1 MNPAHGQATSVPA
14 RTETAW
20 WKRLLIGAAVVLA
33 LVFLFSAPLIRYGAV
48 VGEEFSPND
57 FHRRSYHYWEIPF
70 LHFQLTPL
78 RTQDE
83 TNDLERHLVQNKVI
97 AKGKSAKP
105 RWDLVSVRR
114 GESEAPPG
122 DAAILCRYLD
132 QTTDEGELIWLA
144 WTKKEP
150 QLAAVLWPA
159 VAEAARR
166 ELYLLTPDLFHL
178 AQQANSAE
186 QLKQSL
192 ARRLA
197 ARYEQLARVQQ
208 KLGRNELAAELL
220 KAARH
225 YDQAR
230 SSDSP
235 EPDAAPPAP
244 GEKAEAEAP
253 TP

>member
-1 MNPAHGQATSVPA
+1 MNPSRGQATSVPA
-14 RTETAW
+14 RPETAW
-20 WKRLLIGAAVVLA
+20 WKRLLIGGAVVLA
-33 LVFLFSAPLIRYGAV
+33 LAFLFAAPFVRYGAV
-48 VGEEFSPND
+48 VGEEFSPDD
-57 FHRRSYHYWEIPF
+57 FHRRSYHYWEIP
-70 LHFQLTPL
+70 LVHVQVTPL

-97 AKGKSAKP
+97 ARRKSAKP

-132 QTTDEGELIWLA
+132 QTTEEGDLIWLA

-166 ELYLLTPDLFHL
+166 ELHLLTPDLFHL
-178 AQQANSAE
+178 AQQAASADE
-186 QLKQSL
+186 LKQSL
-192 ARRLA
+192 ARHLA

-208 KLGRNELAAELL
+208 QLGNDDVAAEWF

-225 YDQAR
+225 YEQAR
-230 SSDSP
+230 SS
-235 EPDAAPPAP
+235 AAQGSNASPPATGP
-244 GEKAEAEAP
+244 KAEAEAP